1 MINMQKDIYFSIIVP
16 VYNVKNY
23 LQEAVDSILNQ
34 TYKGYEIILVD
45 DGSDD
50 GSEVLCDEISKSIS
64 RVKAIHQQSQGA
76 SQARNNGM
84 KIASGKYLLF
94 LDSDDLWL
102 DREYLNK
109 LKDKINI
116 YAEPDLVV
124 LSHYTEIDI
133 TGKYLAEKSSG
144 INTEQINRLPYDEA
158 LSSLVRS
165 NYFPISPWAKVIKR
179 DVVYK
184 YKLFFEPGLRSEDID
199 WSFKVFDVCKTVFF
213 WNEKNYAYRI
223 RGNSTSH
230 YLTEKTYSD
239 LLFIIVKWSKIFKKD
254 KNNIRKT
261 AMLGILSYEYFILIG
276 IRAILKDF
284 KKHQKEL
291 KELWWLSQYS
301 YSRKT
306 ILCRMLIQILGIRLG
321 AFIIAKYIE
330 RKR

>member
-1 MINMQKDIYFSIIVP
+1 MHKDIYFSIIVP

-23 LQEAVDSILNQ
+23 LQDAVDSILNQ
-34 TYKGYEIILVD
+34 TYKDYEIILID

-64 RVKAIHQQSQGA
+64 RIKAIHQQSQGA

-124 LSHYTEIDI
+124 MSHYTEIDI

-144 INTEQINRLPYDEA
+144 INTKQINSLSYDEA
-158 LSSLVRS
+158 ISSVAKS

-179 DVVYK
+179 DIVYK

-199 WSFKVFDVCKTVFF
+199 WSFKVFNVCKTVFF

-223 RGNSTSH
+223 REDSISH
-230 YLTEKTYSD
+230 YLKEKTYSD
-239 LLFIIVKWSKIFKKD
+239 LLFIIVKWSEIFKKAQ
-254 KNNIRKT
+254 NNIRKN

-284 KKHQKEL
+284 KMHQREL

-301 YSRKT
+301 YNRKT
-306 ILCRMLIQILGIRLG
+306 TLCRILIQILGIRLG
-321 AFIIAKYIE
+321 AFVIAKYIG

>member
-1 MINMQKDIYFSIIVP
+1 MINMQKDIYFSIIAP

-64 RVKAIHQQSQGA
+64 RVKVIHQQSQGA

-133 TGKYLAEKSSG
+133 TGKYLAERSSG

-291 KELWWLSQYS
+291 KELWWLNQYS

>member
-1 MINMQKDIYFSIIVP
+1 MQKDLYFSIIVP

-23 LQEAVDSILNQ
+23 LQDAVDSILNQ

-45 DGSDD
+45 DGSND
-50 GSEVLCDEISKSIS
+50 GTEILCDEISKSDSTI
-64 RVKAIHQQSQGA
+64 KIIHQENQGL
-76 SQARNNGM
+76 SQARNNGI
-84 KIASGKYLLF
+84 KIALGKYLLF

-109 LKDKINI
+109 LKHKINI
-116 YAEPDLVV
+116 CAEPDLVV

-144 INTEQINRLPYDEA
+144 INTKQINRLSYDEA
-158 LSSLVRS
+158 LRSIARS
-165 NYFPISPWAKVIKR
+165 NYFPISAWAKVIKR
-179 DVVYK
+179 DIVYR

-199 WSFKVFDVCKTVFF
+199 WSFKVFNVCKTVFF

-223 RGNSTSH
+223 REDSISH
-230 YLTEKTYSD
+230 YLKEKTYND
-239 LLFIIVKWSKIFKKD
+239 LLFIIAKWSETFKKD
-254 KNNIRKT
+254 KNNIRKNT
-261 AMLGILSYEYFILIG
+261 MLGILSYEYFILIG

-284 KKHQKEL
+284 KMHQKEL

-321 AFIIAKYIE
+321 AFVIAKYIE